1 MRPRGGIGLQSLE
14 SGDRT
19 GDGVL
24 LAGEVVVHDLQEF
37 AGRLGHGFHV
47 FLDVRVVHTE
57 LVRAQGTHA
66 VVGATLCVTLDEVV
80 HGGTTVE
87 HELQHG
93 FQRNH
98 VGERGQRVVFAERVA
113 SEVCRPDIG
122 AGFAQTSGLGEGH
135 GGERHLRELRQVE
148 QAFGVAIGH
157 AVGGE
162 LLRVIA
168 HEAQDREAELGA
180 GELVGALPHVAGG
193 GGLGTLVQNHALLLD
208 ALAGVDEGGARCAD
222 QCGAAGDELAVDTAG
237 DFEGHA
243 AVAHLA
249 DALDGDFDG
258 VVKLNHA
265 VHVVGPA
272 GNLVVADSHMPCTSG
287 AAKPEM
293 RAPRVEVWIG
303 LKSPEVRAKAVM
315 SCGATTFTRRSR
327 RRGVGAISSCSAS
340 PNSGASAGKAS
351 E

>member
-1 MRPRGGIGLQSLE
+1 M
-14 SGDRT
+14 
-19 GDGVL
+19 
-24 LAGEVVVHDLQEF
+24 
-37 AGRLGHGFHV
+37 
-47 FLDVRVVHTE
+47 
-57 LVRAQGTHA
+57 
-66 VVGATLCVTLDEVV
+66 
-80 HGGTTVE
+80 E

-113 SEVCRPDIG
+113 GEVGGPDVG
-122 AGFAQTSGLGEGH
+122 AGFAQTGGLGKSNRR
-135 GGERHLRELRQVE
+135 ERHLRELRQVE
-148 QAFGVAIGH
+148 QAFGVTVGH

-162 LLRVIA
+162 FLRVVT

-243 AVAHLA
+243 AVAHFA
-249 DALDGDFDG
+249 DSLDGDFDG
-258 VVKLNHA
+258 VVKLDHA

-272 GNLVVADSHMPCTSG
+272 GNLVVGTLLVGRLHGVLGGGGQPHAVHERGLQTRDASTASG
-287 AAKPEM
+287 GM
-293 RAPRVEVWIG
+293 DRVEVTRSASEG
-303 LKSPEVRAKAVM
+303 GHVVRSDNLHAAQQTAW
-315 SCGATTFTRRSR
+315 CRRDFLVLGITELG
-327 RRGVGAISSCSAS
+327 GVGR
-340 PNSGASAGKAS
+340 
-351 E
+351 